1 MSTNYAFIPS
11 TLTEQ
16 TQIQT
21 TVDLPVF
28 KELAFDFET
37 GQLKMRGGQYYYV
50 EKNEALKVWIYK
62 ALNASRFVYLAYS
75 TDYGNEIYTL
85 IGRYL
90 AKQLL
95 YSELKRLIEEA
106 LLCNP
111 YITSLTNFEVEQK
124 GSDVF
129 CTFEVNTIYGS
140 VAESYRYLETA

>member
-1 MSTNYAFIPS
+1 MSANFAFIPS

-16 TQIQT
+16 TEIQT
-21 TVDLPVF
+21 AVDLPVF

-37 GQLKMRGGQYYYV
+37 EQLKTKGGQYFYV
-50 EKNEALKVWIYK
+50 EKNEAIKIWIWK
-62 ALNASRFVYLAYS
+62 TLHASRFAYLAYS
-75 TDYGNEIYTL
+75 TNYGNEINTL

-111 YITSLTNFEVEQK
+111 YITSLTDFEVEQK
-124 GSDVF
+124 GSQVY
-129 CTFEVNTIYGS
+129 CTFSVNTIYGS
-140 VAESYRYLETA
+140 VAEAYRYLEE

>member
-1 MSTNYAFIPS
+1 MSSNFAFIPT

-16 TQIQT
+16 TETAQ
-21 TVDLPVF
+21 VAELPVF

-37 GQLKMRGGQYYYV
+37 GQLKTIGGQFYYV
-50 EKNEALKVWIYK
+50 EKNEAIKIWIWK
-62 ALNASRFVYLAYS
+62 ALKSSRYTYLAYS

-95 YSELKRLIEEA
+95 YSELKRMIEEA

-111 YITSLTNFEVEQK
+111 YIKSLTDFQIEQK
-124 GSDVF
+124 GAKVECLF
-129 CTFEVNTIYGS
+129 AVNTIYGS
-140 VAESYRYLETA
+140 VAQAYTYQE

>member
-1 MSTNYAFIPS
+1 MTSNYAFIPS

-16 TQIQT
+16 TQIE
-21 TVDLPVF
+21 TVIDLPVF
-28 KELAFDFET
+28 KELAFDFTT

-50 EKNEALKVWIYK
+50 EKNEALKVWIWK
-62 ALNASRFVYLAYS
+62 ALYASRFSYLAYS
-75 TDYGNEIYTL
+75 TNYGNEINTL

-124 GSDVF
+124 GAEVF
-129 CTFEVNTIYGS
+129 CNFEVNTIYGS
-140 VAESYRYLETA
+140 VAEAYRYLESA

>member
-1 MSTNYAFIPS
+1 MTSNYAFIPS

-16 TQIQT
+16 TQIET
-21 TVDLPVF
+21 IIDLPVF
-28 KELAFDFET
+28 KELAFDFQT

-50 EKNEALKVWIYK
+50 EKNEALKVWIWK
-62 ALNASRFVYLAYS
+62 ALHASRFSYLAYS
-75 TDYGNEIYTL
+75 TNYGNEINTL

-124 GSDVF
+124 GAEVF
-129 CTFEVNTIYGS
+129 CNFEVNTIYGS
-140 VAESYRYLETA
+140 VAEAYRYLESA

>member
-75 TDYGNEIYTL
+75 TDYGHEIYTL